1 MSSTSFAFEFPS
13 TTITS
18 PFPTSTITW
27 MNGQFPSSLTI
38 TGDRSTEKLIAD
50 VPFYS
55 VGILAFGVATF
66 FFVMNRMQKHVFDV
80 LLATFLAFVS
90 AILDLG
96 QLIIISRG
104 VFTGTVFPLRIA
116 RELGYAVSFGMRFF
130 FFWRFVAMPP
140 RGEIAILPTPGR
152 SNRSS
157 YVMDEEFHSGSWG
170 RWGITGV
177 MAKYTLLMGT
187 IAVGVT
193 QSIWRL
199 GFSFGLV
206 RFTSVYRADAIL
218 QIVMSGLFILKLVG
232 NSYLS
237 PLTPRWRT
245 FRDYIPVATAMSIGL
260 GIAIGNLLCMRFS
273 ESPLGR
279 FLQSIELY
287 ILILYVLIATF
298 YNMPVR
304 ASMIADALDRER
316 GRATSSFVG
325 INIRNSMRGSTFR
338 ITPPNVSTP
347 NLGPTRELEA
357 AGTNGVPNRL
367 LRPDVPRRMSTTERL
382 ATWIQN
388 RLSGRPSE
396 REVDAQVYS
405 TRGRGRD
412 VEAGQESYDYT
423 DKKRLVGDNQ
433 SEVFEAGIDEPKYG
447 WQESA
452 NVRTPPTGTSTAV
465 NDTPQYAKQGD
476 ESKFSKQRES
486 TVLAGY
492 APARSYAPA
501 ESKPVGP
508 SSRRGPST
516 VATAYS
522 TAMTD
527 AFSPII
533 AATLAPVNP
542 LSVRSLPG
550 QPRLRAPA
558 PETETVPVPIAMP
571 VPVVATPPPVAA
583 PPPTES
589 PSGTSFRI
597 TREYGLTVRSPSPQS
612 LRIPSRMTN
621 SGDESPIYGLEGIIA
636 SLGEDLLPD
645 EEYRPQR
652 TLRADSATYSPGAA
666 SFLQKQVELDQSVA
680 DLRAFSPRRPPPQP
694 LDLGENLELV
704 PSAGQESTSLRSDF
718 SLSNFPSPPPAI
730 FTYPRSERN
739 SISTRPGEVDLDD
752 IGFTLAP
759 PRMPVV
765 ATDGRQT
772 SFPSTTRGSDIMQI
786 QSRPAANS
794 NGTQWDVT
802 SFIGGSETRTPSSS
816 VIARPESQGRPFS
829 YARNMQRRDTMDT
842 QRLSMVIEALSNS
855 PSTSDMPDE
864 ASSVRGARIID
875 LRRASSLSRARIVD
889 VPVPT
894 TASSVNT
901 VVPQSQLEQVPAP
914 MPTAA
919 ERLAAFRARPAY
931 KNTLPSSPRP
941 AYRADSPTTQGRSSP
956 LGGRSS
962 PLEFESAAAPIA
974 TQSPLQTQPVLQT
987 QPSISAIQAQP
998 NAALAQLAALI
1009 TPPSSQART
1018 FAPNSVLTPPRGLRN
1033 LRIGG
1038 PVEQPQNENELRS
1051 GAFER
1056 PRPAPLVLAGVGGA
1070 PRARA
1075 V

>member
-1 MSSTSFAFEFPS
+1 MPSTSLAFEFPS

-18 PFPTSTITW
+18 TFPTSTATWIT
-27 MNGQFPSSLTI
+27 GQFPSSLTI
-38 TGDRSTEKLIAD
+38 VGDSSTEKLIAD
-50 VPFYS
+50 IPFYS

-80 LLATFLAFVS
+80 LLAAFLAFIS
-90 AILDLG
+90 ALLDFG

-104 VFTGTVFPLRIA
+104 VFTGAVFPLRIA

-152 SNRSS
+152 SNRSFAA
-157 YVMDEEFHSGSWG
+157 DEEFHSGSWG

-177 MAKYTLLMGT
+177 MAKYALLVGT
-187 IAVGVT
+187 VAIGVT

-199 GFSFGLV
+199 GFAFGLI

-245 FRDYIPVATAMSIGL
+245 VRDYIPVATAMSIGL

-273 ESPLGR
+273 ESSLGR

-304 ASMIADALDRER
+304 ASMIADALAHER
-316 GRATSSFVG
+316 ARANSSFVG
-325 INIRNSMRGSTFR
+325 IDMRSSVRGSTFR

-347 NLGPTRELEA
+347 NLEMTRELEA
-357 AGTNGVPNRL
+357 AGTNGVPSRL
-367 LRPDVPRRMSTTERL
+367 LRPDLPRRISTTERL

-388 RLSGRPSE
+388 RLSGRPTE
-396 REVDAQVYS
+396 RELDAQVYS

-412 VEAGQESYDYT
+412 VEAGQESYDYA
-423 DKKRLVGDNQ
+423 DKKRLVTDNQ
-433 SEVFEAGIDEPKYG
+433 SEVSEGSPKEPKYG
-447 WQESA
+447 WQESTY
-452 NVRTPPTGTSTAV
+452 VRTPPTGTSTAV
-465 NDTPQYAKQGD
+465 NDTPQYAKQAD
-476 ESKFSKQRES
+476 ESKFSKRRES
-486 TVLAGY
+486 TVLTGY

-508 SSRRGPST
+508 SSRRPPST
-516 VATAYS
+516 VASAYS
-522 TAMTD
+522 PTMTD
-527 AFSPII
+527 AFSPIT
-533 AATLAPVNP
+533 AAILGPVNP
-542 LSVRSLPG
+542 LSIRTLPN

-558 PETETVPVPIAMP
+558 SETEAAPAPVTMPI
-571 VPVVATPPPVAA
+571 PVVASPPPIVV

-589 PSGTSFRI
+589 PSGTSFRV
-597 TREYGLTVRSPSPQS
+597 TREYGLARSPSPRS
-612 LRIPSRMTN
+612 LQVPSRATATN

-636 SLGEDLLPD
+636 SLGGDLLPD

-666 SFLQKQVELDQSVA
+666 SFLRKQAELDKSVA
-680 DLRAFSPRRPPPQP
+680 DLQAFLPERSAPRLYDAR
-694 LDLGENLELV
+694 ESLEPV
-704 PSAGQESTSLRSDF
+704 PSVGQESTSFKSDF
-718 SLSNFPSPPPAI
+718 SLSNFPSPPPVA
-730 FTYPRSERN
+730 FTYPRSEQN
-739 SISTRPGEVDLDD
+739 SISARPGEVDLDD

-759 PRMPVV
+759 PRMPV

-772 SFPSTTRGSDIMQI
+772 SFPSTTRGSDITQI
-786 QSRPAANS
+786 QSRIGATS

-802 SFIGGSETRTPSSS
+802 SFIGGSETRTPGSS

-829 YARNMQRRDTMDT
+829 YARNLQRRDTMDT

-855 PSTSDMPDE
+855 PSTTDMPDE

-889 VPVPT
+889 VPA
-894 TASSVNT
+894 TASSINT
-901 VVPQSQLEQVPAP
+901 IAPQTQPAPVPAP

-919 ERLAAFRARPAY
+919 ERLAAFRARPPY
-931 KNTLPSSPRP
+931 KNALPSSPRP
-941 AYRADSPTTQGRSSP
+941 AYRADSPTGQGRSSPFGGRSSP
-956 LGGRSS
+956 LG
-962 PLEFESAAAPIA
+962 PESAAPIA
-974 TQSPLQTQPVLQT
+974 TQSPVQAQSVLQP
-987 QPSISAIQAQP
+987 QPSISAIQAQS
-998 NAALAQLAALI
+998 NGALAQLAALI
-1009 TPPSSQART
+1009 PPPSSQART
-1018 FAPNSVLTPPRGLRN
+1018 FPPNSVLTPPRGLRN

-1056 PRPAPLVLAGVGGA
+1056 PRPAPLVLTGVGGT